1 MKFGYLFSIL
11 FAAQFL
17 IHVFSEKPKKSQESE
32 ERPTL
37 FDPDPTTDNVVLVWC
52 NLLIF

>member
-1 MKFGYLFSIL
+1 MKFGYLFLIL
-11 FAAQFL
+11 FAAQ
-17 IHVFSEKPKKSQESE
+17 SEKPKKSQESE